1 VPYGGYLDG
10 MVMILSIHRVMAELT
25 CTDKEETKKWALH
38 SMADAVHDGGKAI
51 LDRTDPNKGIGLR
64 ELFVEPHNGANF
76 DEDVVKDNLIKSLS
90 TDRQRQETFLVRTD
104 TALSPVKGVFQLA
117 KTCNTVDKTLVYQDA
132 GPTVYDLICNGANAL
147 NPGSVCDPASRSLD
161 NAVFTKTQETLK
173 IRGCVFGFNE
183 KVPFVLL
190 KNFTGK
196 TVVCGVQYG
205 DKWYDMAAGKEVDGE
220 NEVKTVK
227 HINKPAGFL
236 SGNGVNGVLGVKTPN
251 VHLFYIG
258 KLLGDALQVITMLEK
273 IDEKRNPYYQ
283 IKAEGEAQLINTHD
297 RLQYARAVYLGV
309 GALLTF
315 KKGDTKQAAYTPG
328 AGKPLDDAELKQYY
342 ITRIKEA
349 DQTIGKRFNEAIKSM
364 EDSISGPGDS
374 FRNNYSKVDGY
385 VRMVSSEEKDR
396 AKKFMERCIAKTRV
410 VDNIILMKF
419 QESDNIDGKTT
430 EQLKTYYQYISSRIA
445 SHSPGGPIIN
455 GSGYNTKGNITSRFK
470 VAITEEEDYIIDFR
484 YAFEQMD
491 DKKRGDPYKG
501 TNEWL
506 RPEEEHASKKAR
518 TSSTGGKRKGRKGT
532 FRKKGGKLIEFEP
545 ATEGV
550 KAVEAFTSRI
560 YAYETRRIGF
570 DEKGELV
577 MVADDIN
584 RFWKQEETKSTEY
597 KTNIQ
602 VPVDEAKEIEDG
614 FDYVPPEGVTVTWRN
629 ILEAAL
635 KKDED
640 SLLADF
646 IRFLTGKEELTSDAF
661 LTAKVLIEDAVE
673 SECKKRATKVQDVV
687 ILESLK
693 KQLDLYLYSLTGVP
707 QTLNEDLADAAG
719 LLSMAS
725 GPSKDTAEAAKGL
738 LELAEPPDEE
748 LVKASANLEM
758 LASDGA
764 RTPPLPASGTATNS
778 VTGTPQRP
786 NPLLSAPQS
795 AAPPQ
800 SAVSTVSPGS
810 PPASQPPDSARR
822 GTSDSEGS
830 LAARPTGDSFV
841 PPPPPAAASTG
852 KRPREGPTGGKRRTR
867 RMKRLFR

>member
-1 VPYGGYLDG
+1 MDKL
-10 MVMILSIHRVMAELT
+10 L
-25 CTDKEETKKWALH
+25 CTGTEPNKWAMH
-38 SMADAVHDGGKAI
+38 SIADAVHDGGRAI
-51 LDRTDPNKGIGLR
+51 LDEEPAGIGFAK
-64 ELFVEPHNGANF
+64 LFVDPLEAGIYDEEVIKTKLIGSLPPHKKR
-76 DEDVVKDNLIKSLS
+76 E
-90 TDRQRQETFLVRTD
+90 ETFLVRTD
-104 TALSPVKGVFQLA
+104 TALSPVKGTFQLA
-117 KTCNTVDKTLVYQDA
+117 KTCNTFDKTLVYQDA

-161 NAVFTKTQETLK
+161 NAVFTKSQETLR
-173 IRGCVFGFNE
+173 ISGCVFGFND
-183 KVPFVLL
+183 KVPEIIL

-196 TVVCGVQYG
+196 TVVCGVQYNK
-205 DKWYDMAAGKEVDGE
+205 KWYDMAAGKEVGGE

-236 SGNGVNGVLGVKTPN
+236 SGNGVNGVLGVNTPN
-251 VHLFYIG
+251 VKLFYIG
-258 KLLGDALQVITMLEK
+258 KLLGDALQVITMLET
-273 IDEKRNPYYQ
+273 INNAPNPYYQ
-283 IKAEGEAQLINTHD
+283 IKAEGETQLINTHD
-297 RLQYARAVYLGV
+297 RLQYTRAVVLGV

-315 KKGDTKQAAYTPG
+315 KKGDTKQAAYAPG
-328 AGKPLDDAELKQYY
+328 AGTPLDDAGLKQYY

-349 DQTIGKRFNEAIKSM
+349 RTTIKNRFDEALRSM
-364 EDSISGPGDS
+364 GDSLLGPGDS

-385 VRMVSSEEKDR
+385 IHMVSSEEKER
-396 AKKFMERCIAKTRV
+396 AKNFMERCAIETMKVRKIILDQFKE
-410 VDNIILMKF
+410 VDNL
-419 QESDNIDGKTT
+419 EGKNPD
-430 EQLKTYYQYISSRIA
+430 QLKTYYQFIHSRIA
-445 SHSPGGPIIN
+445 SQSPGGPIIS

-470 VAITEEEDYIIDFR
+470 VAITETNDYIIDFR
-484 YAFEQMD
+484 YAFKQMED
-491 DKKRGDPYKG
+491 GAKPGDPYGG
-501 TNEWL
+501 TNKWL
-506 RPEEEHASKKAR
+506 KERVKRAREQDEATSVEEPSAKRAN
-518 TSSTGGKRKGRKGT
+518 TAGKRKGRKGT
-532 FRKKGGKLIEFEP
+532 FRKKGGKSRVEEP

-584 RFWKQEETKSTEY
+584 RFWKQEETKSTKY

-602 VPVDEAKEIEDG
+602 VPADEAKEIEDG
-614 FDYVPPEGVTVTWRN
+614 FDYVPPEGVTVTWKN

-635 KKDED
+635 KEDED
-640 SLLADF
+640 SLLAEF

-661 LTAKVLIEDAVE
+661 LTAKVLIENAVE
-673 SECKKRATKVQDVV
+673 SGCKKRATKVQDPV
-687 ILESLK
+687 ILESLE
-693 KQLDLYLYSLTGVP
+693 KQLDMYLYSLTGVP
-707 QTLNEDLADAAG
+707 ETPNEDLAAAEN

-725 GPSKDTAEAAKGL
+725 GPSKDTVEGAKGL

-800 SAVSTVSPGS
+800 SAVSTLSPGS

-841 PPPPPAAASTG
+841 PPPPPAAPGA
-852 KRPREGPTGGKRRTR
+852 PTGGKRRTR